1 MEEADLHLLD
11 AIRTKLDTKRVS
23 YRVAMRILGMLIEEP
38 DLYEGS
44 PSQTEH
50 AKEVLRRI
58 NRDDK

>member
-1 MEEADLHLLD
+1 MD